1 MNFLGH
7 LYLAGADPQIRL
19 GNFIADHIK
28 GIPLTSYPPDV
39 ARGIVMHRAIDS
51 FTDTHPGLSRCR
63 EWLRPGYRKYASVV
77 LDVLMDLFIANSWF
91 KLSPYPYKPFV
102 YQFYL
107 QLVRQWS
114 LLPPYWHDHLP
125 GLVEDDRLG
134 RYQTIEG
141 ICESLDIMA
150 TTTTLPDASP
160 YVRRLVEE
168 RYHEIDLIVLSFL
181 HDITAAMIRQFEIA
195 PCGWDRMPHLTEE

>member
-7 LYLAGADPQIRL
+7 LYLAGDDPQVRL

-51 FTDTHPGLSRCR
+51 FTDSHPGLSLCR
-63 EWLRPGYRKYASVV
+63 RMLRPGYQKYASVV
-77 LDVLMDLFIANSWF
+77 LDVLMDLFISNSWAA
-91 KLSPYPYKPFV
+91 LSPYPYKPFV

-114 LLPPYWHDHLP
+114 LLPPYWQDHLP

-160 YVRRLVEE
+160 FVKDLIAEH
-168 RYHEIDLIVLSFL
+168 YHEINRIVLDFL
-181 HDITAAMIRQFEIA
+181 HDITSAMIRQFEIA
-195 PCGWDRMPHLTEE
+195 PCGWELMHSPAH